1 MRGRRNS
8 GYRMDNAQII
18 KIILISAAVIL
29 CFIGIAAIALKIKST
44 LDYDK
49 VRSTAKRNRFFLGR
63 LLATQYRPSQYLLN
77 VTLPYG
83 PDGKDVGPVDA
94 IVVLNGGIAVITA
107 NYYVGRINNPYQGQ
121 WSITDPHGQVYV
133 FNNLFEQNLAVLE
146 AVKTIMR
153 RESVFNTPI
162 HNLVMFGAKKVSLS
176 RTEAQLLN
184 ADTLVPYL
192 RDLDKDKFLKASQKK
207 KIIKIFNKYRRKT
220 SAVNVTSTLPPVRR
234 MSQTASG
241 AQIQPTQTQI
251 PQGQQ
256 TPQQTAFTG
265 TMPPQQMHQSQQMP
279 QQVPQAMSQT
289 GQQQMRQS
297 QQIPKQAPSQAYQTG
312 QHQAPQQTAQQMA
325 QTASRQTG
333 SQTGQM
339 PGVRQQT
346 K

>member
-94 IVVLNGGIAVITA
+94 IVVLSGGIAVITA

-241 AQIQPTQTQI
+241 GQIQQPLTQTQ
-251 PQGQQ
+251 QGQQ
-256 TPQQTAFTG
+256 APQQTAQQTAFTG
-265 TMPPQQMHQSQQMP
+265 TMPPPQMHQSQQMP

-297 QQIPKQAPSQAYQTG
+297 QQIPKQAPQQAYQTG
-312 QHQAPQQTAQQMA
+312 QQTA
-325 QTASRQTG
+325 QTASRQAG